1 MPLPE
6 GRKPLSDKDMINL
19 LRNMAAG
26 LGSRDDV
33 LQNELQQTADRF
45 EELTDFE
52 IESLDPAER
61 SWYYDGDGTK
71 RPKSQEDG

>member
-1 MPLPE
+1 MPLPP
-6 GRKPLSDKDMINL
+6 GRKPLTDKDMINL

-26 LGSRDDV
+26 LSSRDDT
-33 LQNELQQTADRF
+33 LKSELQETADRF
-45 EELTDFE
+45 EELADFE

-71 RPKSQEDG
+71 RPKSQSDE

>member
-6 GRKPLSDKDMINL
+6 GRKPLTDRDMINL
-19 LRNMAAG
+19 LRSLAADHYG
-26 LGSRDDV
+26 TKTEA
-33 LQNELQQTADRF
+33 ELQETADR
-45 EELTDFE
+45 LKQLSDFE

-71 RPKSQEDG
+71 RKKDE

>member
-6 GRKPLSDKDMINL
+6 GRKPLSDRDMIEL
-19 LRNMAAG
+19 LQNMARSF
-26 LGSRDDV
+26 GSRDTRMEQD
-33 LQNELQQTADRF
+33 LRETANR
-45 EELTDFE
+45 LKQLSDFE

-71 RPKSQEDG
+71 RKKDE